1 MVLLRNPAQEARAEP
16 ESFRGNAEE
25 AQHRL
30 RLCRRIQVSFQRSK
44 GSQIG
49 RTGWLYWTVSDWL
62 HTVSQGGCTGRAHRG
77 GGPLLPASHLGLADQ
92 VQAWPHHHPHHPLHG
107 RGRLAWRPYRNN
119 QLWKVCRR
127 LDLYFH
133 EQSLIS
139 CSKVGVLWK
148 LIVLEIVVRHRLLP
162 HIGERLSRAGAGKH
176 HLLL

>member
-1 MVLLRNPAQEARAEP
+1 MQRKLSIACAFVGGSKWVFNDPKV
-16 ESFRGNAEE
+16 
-25 AQHRL
+25 L
-30 RLCRRIQVSFQRSK
+30 RLVA
-44 GSQIG
+44 
-49 RTGWLYWTVSDWL
+49 
-62 HTVSQGGCTGRAHRG
+62 QGGCTGRAHRG

-92 VQAWPHHHPHHPLHG
+92 VQGWPHHHPHHPLHG

-133 EQSLIS
+133 EQSLTS

-176 HLLL
+176 HLLLQCFLRI